1 MRYEIRQIASVGR
14 RTVEDLVLYTVRDL
28 DLAKIKVAQLILNTD
43 LIKLDG
49 SCIVLSYEIKEV
61 K

>member
-1 MRYEIRQIASVGR
+1 MRYEIRQIAKVGT
-14 RTVEDLVLYTVRDL
+14 RTVEDLVLYTVENL
-28 DLAKIKVAQLILNTD
+28 EQAKVKVAQLILNTD